1 MKITILLLLTFST
14 PLFANRSPAVEPVT
28 GISIEEYTETTPKP
42 SSAFDF
48 RNSQDF
54 YEKTPTDTQ
63 LSTTTVLFLLFASAL
78 PFVVW
83 FGVMSALPDGVL
95 PTSEQSEARPV
106 LSVVPGESQKDD
118 EHDHHDYPKAS

>member
-28 GISIEEYTETTPKP
+28 GISIEEYRETTPSP
-42 SSAFDF
+42 SSGFDF
-48 RNSQDF
+48 TNSEAF
-54 YEKTPTDTQ
+54 YEKAPTDTQ

-83 FGVMSALPDGVL
+83 FGVMNALPDGV
-95 PTSEQSEARPV
+95 PTSSESATRPA
-106 LSVVPGESQKDD
+106 LSVVPGESKKDD
-118 EHDHHDYPKAS
+118 DHDHHYPKAS